1 MDLRI
6 EIEPGSDPIRG
17 VLRTDVDDPGQPFV
31 GWMGLVELIAATTTN
46 PDESASGEKDP
57 I

>member
-17 VLRTDVDDPGQPFV
+17 VLHSGDPTLGHAFV
-31 GWMGLVELIAATTTN
+31 GWMGLVELIATAAAN
-46 PDESASGEKDP
+46 IGESPSGEGDP
-57 I
+57 D

>member
-17 VLRTDVDDPGQPFV
+17 VLHSGDPSLGHPFV
-31 GWMGLVELIAATTTN
+31 GWMGLVELIAAAAAEL
-46 PDESASGEKDP
+46 DETPRETDARH
-57 I
+57 

>member
-17 VLRTDVDDPGQPFV
+17 VLHSGDPSLGHRFV
-31 GWMGLVELIAATTTN
+31 GWMGLVELIASATGN
-46 PDESASGEKDP
+46 LGESPSDQEQRD
-57 I
+57 

>member
-17 VLRTDVDDPGQPFV
+17 VLHSGDPALGHPFV
-31 GWMGLVELIAATTTN
+31 GWMGLVELIAAAADLGES
-46 PDESASGEKDP
+46 PSDEGHP
-57 I
+57 G